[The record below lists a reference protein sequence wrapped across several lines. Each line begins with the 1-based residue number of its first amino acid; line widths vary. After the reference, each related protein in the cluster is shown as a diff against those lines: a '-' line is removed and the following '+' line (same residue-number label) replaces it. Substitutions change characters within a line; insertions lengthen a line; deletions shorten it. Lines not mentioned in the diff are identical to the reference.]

1 MTTAPLWG
9 WDEIVGAAGGAADG
23 GVPKCGIS
31 GLSLDSRGLDAG
43 EVFVALKD
51 QRDGHEFVTGAFERG
66 ASAALVRRDYARKPG
81 DGPLIRVPETL
92 EGLCGIARAA
102 RARLSDDAGVVAVT
116 GSVGKTSTKEML
128 RACLTRLGPTH
139 APEKSFNNH
148 WGVPLTLARM
158 PADTM
163 FGVIEIGMNHAGEII
178 PLSKLSRPHVAIITT
193 VEPVHIEHFASIEG
207 IADAKAEIIAGIE
220 PGGVV
225 VLNRDNALFERL
237 AAAARAAGV
246 DIVSF
251 GEHRE
256 ANVRLVKCDLKTDRS
271 FVEAECGNGRIVY
284 SIAAPGRHMA
294 QNSAAVIA
302 AIEALGQDFESTIH
316 AIGALATFGAPT
328 GRGAREKLRHGSG
341 SILLV
346 DESYNANPASMRAAL
361 AALALVPRSEYPRRI
376 AVLGDMLELGA
387 ASRELHAGLFDAVV
401 EAGIDLVFAAGPN
414 MKALFDGIEPMRRG
428 CWAESSA
435 GLKEALC
442 GAVVAGDAV
451 MVKGSF
457 GSRMGPLVEALRAE
471 ATEAA
476 KSGTAKT

>member
-9 WDEIVGAAGGAADG
+9 WDEIVAGAGGAPDG
-23 GVPKCGIS
+23 GAPQQPIR
-31 GLSLDSRGLDAG
+31 GLSLDSRGLAAG

-51 QRDGHEFVTGAFERG
+51 QRDGHEFVTAAFARG
-66 ASAALVRRDYARKPG
+66 ASAALVRADYVRQPG
-81 DGPLIRVPETL
+81 DGPLIRVGETL

-102 RARLSDDAGVVAVT
+102 RARLSNEAGVVAVT

-128 RACLTRLGPTH
+128 RACLMRLGPTH

-158 PADTM
+158 PASTR
-163 FGVIEIGMNHAGEII
+163 FGVLEIGMNHAGEIT
-178 PLSKLSRPHVAIITT
+178 PLSKLSRPHVAVITT
-193 VEPVHIEHFASIEG
+193 VEPVHIENFASIEG

-225 VLNRDNALFERL
+225 ILNRDNPHFERL
-237 AAAARAAGV
+237 AAAARAARV
-246 DIVSF
+246 DVVSF
-251 GEHRE
+251 GEHAQ
-256 ANVRLVKCDLKTDRS
+256 ANVRLVRCDLATERTQI
-271 FVEAECGNGRIVY
+271 EAECGNGRIVY

-294 QNSAAVIA
+294 QNSVAVIA

-316 AIGALATFGAPT
+316 AIGALATFGAPA
-328 GRGAREKLRHGSG
+328 GRGAREKLRSGSG

-376 AVLGDMLELGA
+376 AVLGDMLELGV
-387 ASRELHAGLFDAVV
+387 ASRDLHGGLAPAVAAAGV
-401 EAGIDLVFAAGPN
+401 DLVFAAGPD
-414 MKALFDGIEPMRRG
+414 MKALYDRLDPARRG
-428 CWAESSA
+428 HWAETSA
-435 GLKEALC
+435 GLKDALAD
-442 GAVVAGDAV
+442 AVTAGDAV

-457 GSRMGPLVEALRAE
+457 GSRMGLLVDALRAG
-471 ATEAA
+471 A
-476 KSGTAKT
+476 SKT

>member
-9 WDEIVGAAGGAADG
+9 WDEIVAGAGGVADGAA
-23 GVPKCGIS
+23 PQQPIR
-31 GLSLDSRGLDAG
+31 GLSLDSRGLAAG

-51 QRDGHEFVTGAFERG
+51 QRDGHEFVTAAFARG
-66 ASAALVRRDYARKPG
+66 ASAALVRADYVRQSG
-81 DGPLIRVPETL
+81 DGPLVRVGETL

-102 RARLSDDAGVVAVT
+102 RARLGDEAGVVAVT

-128 RACLTRLGPTH
+128 RACLMRLGPTH

-158 PADTM
+158 PASTR
-163 FGVIEIGMNHAGEII
+163 FGVIEIGMNHAGEIT
-178 PLSKLSRPHVAIITT
+178 PLSKLSRPHVAVITT
-193 VEPVHIEHFASIEG
+193 VEPVHIENFASVEG

-225 VLNRDNALFERL
+225 ILNRDNPHFERL
-237 AAAARAAGV
+237 AAAARAARV
-246 DIVSF
+246 DVVSF
-251 GEHRE
+251 GEHAQ
-256 ANVRLVKCDLKTDRS
+256 ANVRLVRCDLATERTD
-271 FVEAECGNGRIVY
+271 VEAECGNGRIVY

-294 QNSAAVIA
+294 QNSLAVIA

-316 AIGALATFGAPT
+316 AIGALATFGAPA
-328 GRGAREKLRHGSG
+328 GRGAREKLRSGSG

-376 AVLGDMLELGA
+376 AVLGDMLELGVESRDLHGGLAPAVA
-387 ASRELHAGLFDAVV
+387 AAGV
-401 EAGIDLVFAAGPN
+401 DLVFAAGPD
-414 MKALFDGIEPMRRG
+414 MKALYDRLDPARRG
-428 CWAESSA
+428 HWAEASS
-435 GLKEALC
+435 GLKDALAD
-442 GAVVAGDAV
+442 AVTAGDAV

-457 GSRMGPLVEALRAE
+457 GSRMGPLVDALRAG
-471 ATEAA
+471 A
-476 KSGTAKT
+476 SKT